1 MKDIQKREAVIASVF
16 PLVAVLVAGV
26 GMGLAW
32 PLVGWWAIFFVL
44 LPIAVVFTAHPLYR
58 LVIRPRRVRR
68 YLRKLGVPARRVW
81 EDAISLERSTRR
93 DFMSWEN
100 PLLLMAIYKQYS
112 GYPWMW
118 DVYQKLA
125 EFDLGADWD
134 QFFSKVWKRMPS
146 KNFAEET
153 RVEPALPFLE
163 LLAAGKTN
171 VTDLGRLMQSD
182 LSLNAV
188 LAIVRD
194 DIPVEYAKEMG

>member
-1 MKDIQKREAVIASVF
+1 MKDMQKREAFIAFVF
-16 PLVAVLVAGV
+16 PLVAVPVAGV

-32 PLVGWWAIFFVL
+32 PFAGWWAVCFVL
-44 LPIAVVFTAHPLYR
+44 LPIATAFTVHPLYR
-58 LVIRPRRVRR
+58 LVIRPRRVQR
-68 YLRKLGVPARRVW
+68 YLRKLGIPARRVW
-81 EDAISLERSTRR
+81 RDAVSLERSTRR

-100 PLLLMAIYKQYS
+100 PLLLMAIYKEYS

-118 DVYQKLA
+118 DVYKKLV
-125 EFDLGADWD
+125 EYDLGADWG
-134 QFFSKVWKRMPS
+134 QFFSKVWKRVPS
-146 KNFAEET
+146 RNFKEET
-153 RVEPALPFLE
+153 RVEPVIPFLE
-163 LLAAGKTN
+163 LLVAGKTN